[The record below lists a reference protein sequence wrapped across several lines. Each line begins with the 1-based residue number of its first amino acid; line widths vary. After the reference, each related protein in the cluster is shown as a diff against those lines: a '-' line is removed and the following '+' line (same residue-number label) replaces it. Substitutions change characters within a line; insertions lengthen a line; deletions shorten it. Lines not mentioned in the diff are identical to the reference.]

1 MTLILASQ
9 STARRAMLEA
19 AGVPHEALAAQ
30 VDEESAKASL
40 KAEGI
45 GARDLADALAEL
57 KARKVSTHNPRAL
70 VLGCDSVV
78 ALDDGT
84 LLDKPT
90 SREDAAE
97 QLRSLSGRTH
107 SLHSAAVICEAG
119 RAVWR
124 HVDVAKM
131 HVRTLSDAFIDSYLV
146 AEWPAISGC
155 VGCYRL
161 EGRGAQL
168 FLRVQGSHFT
178 VLGLP
183 LLPLLDYLRVREVLP
198 S

>member
-1 MTLILASQ
+1 MAKHGPGLPNGPPDGGHSEGGAGSAEAAEVLAALGDVVAEVERIEVVSAVIDDLA
-9 STARRAMLEA
+9 ARLEA
-19 AGVPHEALAAQ
+19 QDTLEA
-30 VDEESAKASL
+30 
-40 KAEGI
+40 
-45 GARDLADALAEL
+45 
-57 KARKVSTHNPRAL
+57 
-70 VLGCDSVV
+70 VLGQ
-78 ALDDGT
+78 LERT
-84 LLDKPT
+84 Q
-90 SREDAAE
+90 DARAAEQAFACAE

-124 HVDVAKM
+124 HVEVAKM